1 MTATRERAV
10 LHAHRR
16 PSGPSLGPVPLA
28 GVVVVEVGLA
38 GAVALVALDRGLLP
52 AAGIVLSL
60 ALLVGLLR
68 IRGRWLVAWIGLA
81 VRFRVRARV
90 RDAEPAALES
100 GDAPAT
106 PGTAGDPR
114 LRLLRL
120 LTGDLTVART
130 RDHDGRDVGLVAHGG
145 AWSAVLALDPAAPEG
160 AGGLLADDA
169 EVSFPLGALA
179 GCLSDRG
186 VVLDAL
192 AAVWHCRP
200 GGTDLDDE
208 SPAVAAYREILGPLP
223 PVARREAWL
232 VVRLDPARCPDAVAE
247 RGGGVVGAQRAVVG
261 ALARIGRV
269 LGDHGLAV
277 RPLTAEE
284 LLAAATTAAD
294 AADPGATAGSLPDR
308 LEEHWGAVVVGEVGH
323 AAFAVTSWPTTAV
336 PETLTAL
343 TGTSARSVTLALTLE
358 PDPAAGPDAGE
369 RGAGPRGGTTG
380 GPVGLRGTVRLT
392 AATPSTLTDA
402 GLELVHRARGLGVGL
417 DPLDGQHA
425 AGLAATLPL
434 GVVP

>member
-1 MTATRERAV
+1 MTITSGRTV
-10 LHAHRR
+10 LFAHRR
-16 PSGPSLGPVPLA
+16 PSGPSVGPVPLA

-38 GAVALVALDRGLLP
+38 VAVALVALDRGLLP
-52 AAGIVLSL
+52 VAGIVLSL

-68 IRGRWLVAWIGLA
+68 VRGRWLTAWIGLA
-81 VRFRVRARV
+81 VRFRLRSRV

-100 GDAPAT
+100 GDATGT

-114 LRLLRL
+114 LRVLRL

-130 RDHDGRDVGLVAHGG
+130 RDHDGREVGLVAHGG
-145 AWSAVLALDPAAPEG
+145 AWSAVLALDPTSPDG

-169 EVSFPLGALA
+169 DVSFPLGALA

-192 AAVWHCRP
+192 SAVWHCRP
-200 GGTDLDDE
+200 GGGDLDDG
-208 SPAVAAYREILGPLP
+208 SAAVAAYREILGPLP

-247 RGGGVVGAQRAVVG
+247 RGGSVVGAQRAVVG

-269 LGDHGLAV
+269 LADEGLAV
-277 RPLTAEE
+277 RPLTADEV
-284 LLAAATTAAD
+284 LGAATTAAD
-294 AADPGATAGSLPDR
+294 AAEPGAAPGVLPDR

-323 AAFAVTSWPTTAV
+323 AAFAVTAWPTAAV
-336 PETLTAL
+336 PATLAVL
-343 TGTSARSVTLALTLE
+343 TGTSARSATLALTLE
-358 PDPAAGPDAGE
+358 PDPAAAADPD
-369 RGAGPRGGTTG
+369 RRDGATD

-392 AATPSTLTDA
+392 AATPAALIEA
-402 GLELVHRARGLGVGL
+402 GLDLVERARGIGVGL

-425 AGLAATLPL
+425 AGLGATLPL
-434 GVVP
+434 GVAP

>member
-1 MTATRERAV
+1 MTTTAGPRRAV

-16 PSGPSLGPVPLA
+16 PSGPSVGPVPLA
-28 GVVVVEVGLA
+28 GIVVVEVGLA
-38 GAVALVALDRGLLP
+38 VALALVAVDRGLLP
-52 AAGIVLSL
+52 VAGIVLSL

-68 IRGRWLVAWIGLA
+68 VRGRWLTAWIGLA
-81 VRFRVRARV
+81 IRFRLRARV
-90 RDAEPAALES
+90 REAEQSALDDS
-100 GDAPAT
+100 TAT
-106 PGTAGDPR
+106 GTAGDPR

-120 LTGDLTVART
+120 LTGDLTVAHT

-145 AWSAVLALDPAAPEG
+145 AWSAVLALDPADPDG
-160 AGGLLADDA
+160 AGGLLVD
-169 EVSFPLGALA
+169 EGESSFPLGALA
-179 GCLSDRG
+179 GCLTDRG

-192 AAVWHCRP
+192 SAVWHCRP
-200 GGTDLDDE
+200 GGADLDDG

-232 VVRLDPARCPDAVAE
+232 VVRLDPARCPAAVAE

-269 LGDHGLAV
+269 LVDHGLVV
-277 RPLTAEE
+277 RPLTADEV
-284 LLAAATTAAD
+284 LDAATIAAD
-294 AADPGATAGSLPDR
+294 VDDPRAAPGALPDR

-323 AAFAVTSWPTTAV
+323 AAYAMTSWPTGTV

-343 TGTSARSVTLALTLE
+343 TGTTARSVTLALTLE
-358 PDPAAGPDAGE
+358 PDPGAADTGE
-369 RGAGPRGGTTG
+369 RTGATD

-392 AATPSTLTDA
+392 AATPGSLTDA
-402 GLELVHRARGLGVGL
+402 GLELADRARGIGVGL

-425 AGLAATLPL
+425 AGLGVTLPL
-434 GVVP
+434 GVTP